1 MWTDKG
7 GVRSVHV
14 GEGLRAR
21 ALRLSLA
28 VLLVALLAQVRIPL
42 PFTPVPV
49 TGQTLAVLLV
59 GAWLP
64 PGEAGL
70 SLALYALVG
79 AAGLPVFSGLAA
91 GLAHLMGPTGGYILG
106 FIPAAWVVGY
116 GLRRLPLAWSW
127 RVWVSLA
134 LGNLTIYALGLPWLA
149 AFVGWQ
155 RALQLGFWPFLLGDA
170 FKLALAAT
178 WVLARGLHTG
188 TKA

>member
-1 MWTDKG
+1 MRRRDVLVDVLR
-7 GVRSVHV
+7 VR
-14 GEGLRAR
+14 EGMVAQAR
-21 ALRLSLA
+21 RVALA

-91 GLAHLMGPTGGYILG
+91 GLGHLLGPTGGYILG

-116 GLRRLPLAWSW
+116 GLRRFPLPWRA
-127 RVWVSLA
+127 RVWVALL

-149 AFVGWQ
+149 AFVGWE
-155 RALQLGFWPFLLGDA
+155 RALQLGFLPFLLGDA
-170 FKLALAAT
+170 FKLALAAA
-178 WVLARGLHTG
+178 WVLARGPRRNP
-188 TKA
+188 